1 MKPTPQPN
9 YRVSDTN
16 FWLEIP
22 PEACSTIRVR
32 PLYHRLMNLL
42 RSRGF
47 EVGFDPRNA
56 NKSYRP
62 RSWFWQDSIGQC
74 RHLHF
79 AAEMHES
86 LAGSTTGKANPCAG
100 NIKIEFWQNV
110 VLEKGREDGRYA
122 SQRLHLMPYLI
133 RLHFQ
138 LTVQKI
144 IAFLHE
150 VHPGTFI
157 QDHSTIWPTLRP
169 QVGYDYLMHRMSGWK
184 WHLPQ
189 EGYDPFTFL
198 PRCHYDDGRLR
209 DALGQ
214 PIVPGQ
220 MYKAYA
226 GYSHHRLIQGRA
238 VYSFNGNWL
247 LYANDHS
254 QHSYTYHNQLYP
266 LHTPLPRRRKCPLKE
281 QISKASHKL
290 DRLMKAHQFEKCIST
305 RDFLRRHAP
314 PKAA

>member
-1 MKPTPQPN
+1 MKPTSQPN
-9 YRVSDTN
+9 YRISDAN
-16 FWLEIP
+16 FWIEIP
-22 PEACSTIRVR
+22 PEALSTIRVR

-47 EVGFDPRNA
+47 EVGFDPFNGD
-56 NKSYRP
+56 KGYKP
-62 RSWFWQDSIGQC
+62 RRWYWQTSIGQC

-79 AAEMHES
+79 AAQMHES
-86 LAGSTTGKANPCAG
+86 LDGRTNGIANPCAG
-100 NIKIEFWQNV
+100 NIEIHFWQNE
-110 VLEKGREDGRYA
+110 VLEKGRKDGRHA
-122 SQRLHLMPYLI
+122 SFRFHLMPYLI

-144 IAFLHE
+144 IAFLHDIY
-150 VHPGTFI
+150 PGTFI
-157 QDHSTIWPTLRP
+157 QDHSRIWPTLRP
-169 QVGYDYLMHRMSGWK
+169 EVGYDYLMHRMKSWGC
-184 WHLPQ
+184 HLPK

-198 PRCHYDDGRLR
+198 PGSNYGGQYLT

-238 VYSFNGNWL
+238 VYSFNGNWI

-254 QHSYTYHNQLYP
+254 QHGYAYHNQLYP

-281 QISKASHKL
+281 QISKASQKL
-290 DRLMKAHQFEKCIST
+290 DRLMKAHQFEQCIST
-305 RDFLRRHAP
+305 RDFLRRHS
-314 PKAA
+314 